1 MASCVVNVLVFL
13 FSLTQI
19 ACTALRSA
27 STRPYLPALV
37 FDPFA
42 ELSDAKLLDEVDGVG
57 VVVADAATAAVPAPP
72 MTAAT
77 APATAMVF
85 HMMCSLVHCSVGW
98 SYVDWGSPLNRSCA
112 GHSVARGGSRGG
124 GRCWAGARSLQAVV
138 AAPCVAGVI
147 LSAAGSGP
155 GRDRR
160 RVGVLAGR
168 PVRGCVNGDG

>member
-72 MTAAT
+72 MTAA
-77 APATAMVF
+77 PA
-85 HMMCSLVHCSVGW
+85 
-98 SYVDWGSPLNRSCA
+98 SPLRPSHHVRHRA
-112 GHSVARGGSRGG
+112 SLLRARRHLSFLLIDVA
-124 GRCWAGARSLQAVV
+124 
-138 AAPCVAGVI
+138 
-147 LSAAGSGP
+147 
-155 GRDRR
+155 
-160 RVGVLAGR
+160 
-168 PVRGCVNGDG
+168 